1 MTTISW
7 AIAVA
12 AWAAFTPVVV
22 PHDSGPKVEERVSVT
37 DLMLAPESR
46 LRVEGTSTVRGYT
59 CNAKEIG
66 GVVQIAP
73 DVSQVK
79 IPALGA
85 AVRGVELEIP
95 IGALDCGN
103 GTMNDHMRKALQ
115 AKDNPT
121 IRFRVASHEVTVT
134 EGGKARIEMAGDL
147 TIAGTT
153 KRITLSA
160 VATPGADGQIQ
171 IGGSKEIDM
180 TEYGVAP
187 PRLMMGT
194 MKVHDRVVVHFDIA
208 LRQH

>member
-12 AWAAFTPVVV
+12 AWAAVFTPVT
-22 PHDSGPKVEERVSVT
+22 PYDNGPKAEERVPVI
-37 DLMLAPESR
+37 DLVLAPESR

-59 CNAKEIG
+59 CNATEVG

-73 DVSQVK
+73 NVSQVVV
-79 IPALGA
+79 PVLGT

-115 AKDNPT
+115 AKEHPT
-121 IRFRVASHEVTVT
+121 IKFRVATHEVSLTGDGT
-134 EGGKARIEMAGDL
+134 GKIEMAGDL

-153 KRITLSA
+153 KRITMNA
-160 VATPGADGQIQ
+160 AAAPGADGVIQ
-171 IGGSKEIDM
+171 ISGSKEIDM
-180 TEYGVAP
+180 TEYGVKP
-187 PRLMMGT
+187 PKLMLGT
-194 MKVHDRVVVHFDIA
+194 MKVNEMVTVHFDIA
-208 LRQH
+208 LRQR